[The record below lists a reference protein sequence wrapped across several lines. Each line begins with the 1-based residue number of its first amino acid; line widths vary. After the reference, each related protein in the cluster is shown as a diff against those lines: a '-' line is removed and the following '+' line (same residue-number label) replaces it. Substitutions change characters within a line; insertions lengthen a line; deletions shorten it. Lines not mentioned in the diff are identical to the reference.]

1 MTKNTQFACLA
12 TIITI
17 PNATARQY
25 GWYKNIIS
33 LENQV
38 KEKQE

>member
-1 MTKNTQFACLA
+1 MTKNTQFVHLA
-12 TIITI
+12 IVTTI

-25 GWYKNIIS
+25 GWHKSIIL

>member
-1 MTKNTQFACLA
+1 MTRNTQFVHLA
-12 TIITI
+12 TVITI

-25 GWYKNIIS
+25 GWYKSIIL

-38 KEKQE
+38 MEKQE

>member
-1 MTKNTQFACLA
+1 MTKNNQFVHLA
-12 TIITI
+12 TVTI

-25 GWYKNIIS
+25 GWYKSITL

-38 KEKQE
+38 KEQQE